1 MLEINLKGCV
11 FLDNMENKRSIAH
24 KINVKDVLT
33 KPYVVQEGWEP
44 NYLDMGIKVSRVNI
58 VGVITH
64 ADENYKLEDESGE
77 IMLKSFE
84 PLPQVVAV
92 GDVVIVIGRPREYND
107 ERYVAPET
115 IQKVDAK
122 WLQVRKIELQST
134 IIEAPEIKE
143 PTPINKKIIECIE
156 RLDTGNGVLTESLV
170 TELGVD
176 DIETHIAELLMEGE
190 IFEIRPGVL
199 KLLN

>member
-1 MLEINLKGCV
+1 
-11 FLDNMENKRSIAH
+11 MENKRGIAH
-24 KINVKDVLT
+24 KINVKNILT

-58 VGVITH
+58 IGVITH

-77 IMLKSFE
+77 VMLKSFE
-84 PLPQVVAV
+84 PLPQTAAV
-92 GDVVIVIGRPREYND
+92 GDVVIVIGRPREYNN

-115 IQKVDAK
+115 IQKIDAK
-122 WLQVRKIELQST
+122 WLQVRKNELQST
-134 IIEAPEIKE
+134 IIETPEVKE
-143 PTPINKKIIECIE
+143 PTPVNKNILESIE
-156 RLDTGNGVLTESLV
+156 RLDTGEGVLTESLV
-170 TELGVD
+170 TELGIQ